1 MADFLKRTLSA
12 VAVAVVAVMMSGCAF
27 LPAIVRPPA
36 SLDPAPVGQ
45 GVVYLFR
52 GGFNIFSTGM
62 DDLAAKLRAANV
74 DAVSLGHNQWRQVAA
89 ETEADYAANRT
100 PIVLV
105 GHSWGA
111 LAANLVAMKLNETN
125 TPVPLMILYDPTES
139 VRIPP
144 NVKHVINFISN
155 ENYANGFR
163 ATALPGGN
171 PKIENIPELA
181 YSHISIDNAE
191 PLYAVSTA
199 AIMPVVTRQPV
210 AGRRKQR

>member
-1 MADFLKRTLSA
+1 MVGLLKRTASA
-12 VAVAVVAVMMSGCAF
+12 IVLAALAASLSGCAF
-27 LPAIVRPPA
+27 LPAIVRPPS
-36 SLDPAPVGQ
+36 SLSAAPIGQ

-62 DDLAAKLRAANV
+62 DELARRLRVANV
-74 DAVSLGHNQWRQVAA
+74 DAVSLGHTQWEQVAA
-89 ETEADYAANRT
+89 ETRADYVAHKT
-100 PIVLV
+100 PIVLI

-111 LAANLVAMKLNETN
+111 LAANLVAIELNRTN

-144 NVKHVINFISN
+144 NVRHVINFISN

-171 PKIENIPELA
+171 PKIENLPELA
-181 YSHISIDNAE
+181 YSHISIDNAQ
-191 PLYAVSTA
+191 PLYVQSIA
-199 AIMPVVTRQPV
+199 AIIPVVNRQKS
-210 AGRRKQR
+210 R

>member
-1 MADFLKRTLSA
+1 MAGLFKRTAAAIALA
-12 VAVAVVAVMMSGCAF
+12 LLATALSGCAF

-36 SLDPAPVGQ
+36 SLSLAPAGQ

-62 DDLAAKLRAANV
+62 DELAAKLRAANV
-74 DAVSLGHNQWRQVAA
+74 DAVSLGHSQWRQVAA
-89 ETEADYAANRT
+89 ETRADYAANKT
-100 PIVLV
+100 PIVLI

-111 LAANLVAMKLNETN
+111 LAANLVAIELNRTN

-144 NVKHVINFISN
+144 NVRHVINFISN

-171 PKIENIPELA
+171 PRIENLPELA
-181 YSHISIDNAE
+181 YSHINIDNAE
-191 PLYAVSTA
+191 PLYGQSIA
-199 AIMPVVTRQPV
+199 AITPVINRQKP
-210 AGRRKQR
+210 R

>member
-1 MADFLKRTLSA
+1 MAGLFKRTASVIA
-12 VAVAVVAVMMSGCAF
+12 VGLLAALVSGCAF

-36 SLDPAPVGQ
+36 SLSPAPAGQ

-62 DDLAAKLRAANV
+62 DELAGKLSAAGV
-74 DAVSLGHNQWRQVAA
+74 DAVSLGHSQWHQVAA
-89 ETEADYAANRT
+89 EIRADYAANKT

-111 LAANLVAMKLNETN
+111 LAANLVAIELSKTN

-144 NVKHVINFISN
+144 NVRHVINFISN

-163 ATALPGGN
+163 ATPLPGGN
-171 PKIENIPELA
+171 PKIENLPELA
-181 YSHISIDNAE
+181 YSHISIDNAD
-191 PLYAVSTA
+191 PLQDQSIA
-199 AIMPVVTRQPV
+199 AILPVVN
-210 AGRRKQR
+210 RRKSR